1 MPIATSP
8 SEINAFRRCK
18 RQYYY
23 KSVEKIEPRLPAPR
37 LNFGSWGHSLLQAH
51 YSGGDWKKEH
61 ARQLRKFNNLFLEE
75 REFYGDL
82 PAQVERAMESY
93 LFHWRREEQDWEIL
107 HVEQVFDYKTKGGD
121 VLNFKPDLIVK
132 VLSKKR
138 IIVVDHKWVT
148 SLPDAEWRMVDLQS
162 TTYVDGVKK
171 ATGLD

>member
-1 MPIATSP
+1 M
-8 SEINAFRRCK
+8 
-18 RQYYY
+18 
-23 KSVEKIEPRLPAPR
+23 
-37 LNFGSWGHSLLQAH
+37 
-51 YSGGDWKKEH
+51 
-61 ARQLRKFNNLFLEE
+61 RKFNNLFLEE

-171 ATGLD
+171 ATGRYMGL